1 MPTPAGTV
9 IPITLDG
16 EGIYTLTRDIT
27 GEPSD
32 PITGDYITGWW
43 SIEAPADGTI
53 YADTFGSGFDT
64 IMGVYESTVTTEIAH
79 GDTFEGGEEAAL
91 EWEAVEGDLYYLY
104 VISALDPDVPADVV
118 LTVRQPVT
126 PPDTEPDGPAVPD
139 LPDLVAPDAAPLIYR
154 VSETYGAPPLTDGIL
169 TGEWTPTI
177 VVRVPVGTLRVIIE
191 GIDVTDWRG
200 ARVEVQEYTR
210 SEPFGSRTA
219 RLSVEQ
225 ATPFDGPSA
234 VTWLGYGNTV
244 DIVLLRPDTSHTV
257 LWSGEIM
264 SVDVQ
269 SDDDSWEYA
278 VECVGAAWRAGQQVH
293 KPQPILAPTDI
304 GTIIRRAFGSV
315 VSRRLT
321 VPALVTTGILTSQ
334 RGSSDQSILERV
346 ADLLSTA
353 TTNDGDDQ
361 WTVAEDTPRV
371 LSLRLKDRTTVDWS
385 LTTGQP
391 GCRPSLGKDRAAAPN
406 CIYGHGIATNGYA
419 WSKRVYP
426 LAKAL
431 TYVPYP
437 GSLISTGDSGAG
449 VETAQQRLVELGY
462 RATVDGTFSS
472 ADANAV
478 KVFQRDR
485 GLTIDGIIG
494 PQTWSALFPQ
504 YPINYLDGSFRLPL
518 AFDTRIMPRRYYPD
532 GSDAGANPG
541 FVSGYPRIE
550 VDISF
555 GENVTKADGIRS
567 ANDMLARDREPGWL
581 GSIDLGTDPQ
591 EGSIFDIREGHN
603 LRLKRWET
611 TTGPLLHIAEVTV
624 FPQRLEATVQVD
636 EKARDILMITQIK
649 QRNLEAIVQP
659 NRLPARKLRS
669 SNLVSDA
676 VIRFEGESPAGV
688 IRKLALIGG
697 LWVYVDIPVSEVGTV
712 ASLTLQTSPATK
724 FVVAFFGDLAVT
736 PSDLISHVGADPL
749 AERGDGFGPFDWHAA
764 QIASLGFIQAYGGPG
779 QAAGY
784 DRNSSN
790 DGSGYETSP
799 FSGGSTTVT
808 GCLRNTASWSY
819 RSTRPPFLRAFFF
832 APDDCTISG
841 RLLPAPLDV

>member
-1 MPTPAGTV
+1 VSSPEGTV
-9 IPITLDG
+9 VDITLDTDTHD
-16 EGIYTLTRDIT
+16 YSDTRDVT
-27 GEPSD
+27 GEPVD
-32 PITGDYITGWW
+32 TYRAVRTGWY
-43 SIEAPADGTI
+43 SITVAEPGDLQVAVTGAGQPFTFTIIFEADATTIVDEGDSSDGPLTFTPTVGVLYYIAAQPYDDGLLADDITINVAQLFEAP
-53 YADTFGSGFDT
+53 
-64 IMGVYESTVTTEIAH
+64 
-79 GDTFEGGEEAAL
+79 
-91 EWEAVEGDLYYLY
+91 
-104 VISALDPDVPADVV
+104 
-118 LTVRQPVT
+118 
-126 PPDTEPDGPAVPD
+126 PDGEPTGPAAPD
-139 LPDLVAPDAAPLIYR
+139 LPDLVPPSTAPMIYR
-154 VSETYGAPPLTDGIL
+154 VSETYGGPPMTAGVL
-169 TGEWTPTI
+169 TGEWTPTSVTRAPI
-177 VVRVPVGTLRVIIE
+177 GTLRVVVE
-191 GIDVTDWRG
+191 GVDVTEWRG
-200 ARVEVQEYTR
+200 SRVEVQEYTR

-219 RLSVEQ
+219 RLSIEQ

-234 VTWLGYGNTV
+234 VTWLDYGATV

-304 GTIIRRAFGSV
+304 GTIIRKAFGAV

-371 LSLRLKDRTTVDWS
+371 LSLRLKDRTTVDWT

-391 GCRPSLGKDRAAAPN
+391 GCRPSLGKDRTAAPN

-437 GSLISTGDSGAG
+437 GSLISTGDSGPG

-462 RATVDGTFSS
+462 RATVDGTFSA

-478 KVFQRDR
+478 RVFQRDR
-485 GLTIDGIIG
+485 GLTVDGIIG

-550 VDISF
+550 VDVSF

-567 ANDMLARDREPGWL
+567 AVDMLTRDREPGWV
-581 GSIDLGTDPQ
+581 GSIDLGCDPQ

-624 FPQRLEATVQVD
+624 FPQRLEATLQVD

-659 NRLPARKLRS
+659 NRLPARRMRS

-676 VIRFEGESPAGV
+676 VVRFEGESPAGI

-712 ASLTLQTSPATK
+712 ASLTLQTSPARK

-736 PSDLISHVGADPL
+736 PADLIDYVGSDPL
-749 AERGDGFGPFDWHAA
+749 AERGDGFGPFDWHARQLA
-764 QIASLGFIQAYGGPG
+764 TLGFIQAYGGPG

-784 DRNSSN
+784 DQNVDHSGN
-790 DGSGYETSP
+790 GYETSP
-799 FSGGSTTVT
+799 FNGGSTTVT
-808 GCLRNTASWSY
+808 GCLRNTAGWSY
-819 RSTRPPFLRAFFF
+819 RSTRPPFLRAFFY
-832 APDDCTISG
+832 APNDCVISG